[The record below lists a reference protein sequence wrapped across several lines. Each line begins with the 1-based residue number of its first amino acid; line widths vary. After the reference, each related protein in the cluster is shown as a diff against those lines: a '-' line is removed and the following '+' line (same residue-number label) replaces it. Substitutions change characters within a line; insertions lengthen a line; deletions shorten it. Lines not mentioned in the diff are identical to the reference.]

1 MVVTERRARRSSS
14 TPSGFDTS
22 RGDADDELALRESGA
37 GAHVSSS
44 LQARASPLCG
54 RERAERRW
62 VRRTPRMRA
71 TAAIDASRNASG
83 AAAAAGGG
91 GTRHSRR
98 ASMGIGRKEGIE
110 NLDFVGIEAYL

>member
-1 MVVTERRARRSSS
+1 
-14 TPSGFDTS
+14 
-22 RGDADDELALRESGA
+22 
-37 GAHVSSS
+37 
-44 LQARASPLCG
+44 
-54 RERAERRW
+54 
-62 VRRTPRMRA
+62 MRA

-110 NLDFVGIEAYL
+110 NLDFAPISWELKRVHKKAGDIWSKEWHRV

>member
-1 MVVTERRARRSSS
+1 
-14 TPSGFDTS
+14 
-22 RGDADDELALRESGA
+22 
-37 GAHVSSS
+37 
-44 LQARASPLCG
+44 
-54 RERAERRW
+54 
-62 VRRTPRMRA
+62 MRA

-110 NLDFVGIEAYL
+110 NLDFVGMKRISKKAGDEQGWHRM